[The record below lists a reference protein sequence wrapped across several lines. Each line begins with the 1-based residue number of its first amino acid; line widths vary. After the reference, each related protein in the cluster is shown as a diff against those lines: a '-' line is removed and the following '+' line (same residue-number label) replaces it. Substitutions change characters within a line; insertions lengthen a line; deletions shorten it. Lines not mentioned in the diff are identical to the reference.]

1 MLFPLYDYNPHSR
14 FPMFTIVLIAANVF
28 VMFRMSAMRI
38 EDQLKTVLQYGF
50 IPARLTQVDQPQP
63 VMIREQAVD
72 PLGNPIPGPAIV
84 AKLSTDGRDVYP
96 TMLTMMFVHGGWLH
110 LLSNMWMLWVFG
122 NNVEDRLGR
131 LVYPMFYILG
141 GIIAVLTQWAVDPH
155 STVPVV
161 GASGAVAAVLGGYL
175 ISYPAAQVRTLLFIG
190 IPLLINLPAFLVLGA
205 WFLMQT
211 AAALHLL
218 PLGLGAGPEVKV
230 AFWAHIGGFL
240 AGLVLM
246 PILGI
251 GSSPPGKSWYDE
263 ARELFEFP
271 SGNRDEPKPRE

>member
-28 VMFRMSAMRI
+28 VMFRMSAMNMQG
-38 EDQLKTVLQYGF
+38 QLETVLQYGF

-63 VMIREQAVD
+63 IMIREQAVD
-72 PLGNPIPGPAIV
+72 PMGNPIPGRAIV

-141 GIIAVLTQWAVDPH
+141 GIIAVLAQWAVDPH

-175 ISYPAAQVRTLLFIG
+175 ITYPAAQVRTLLFIG

-211 AAALHLL
+211 AAALNLL

-240 AGLVLM
+240 AGLILM

-263 ARELFEFP
+263 ARELFDFP
-271 SGNRDEPKPRE
+271 SGNRDEPRSRS